1 MFAQTIARR
10 LDPFG
15 RRFASQSSPVR
26 RTVLRRAALL
36 LLAAVAGCTAA
47 PPAPLAGPDAS
58 DPRAP
63 SRPAAYRP
71 VVGPYAS
78 GRPADPAEWREQNER
93 VAPRE
98 KP

>member
-15 RRFASQSSPVR
+15 RRFASRSSPVR
-26 RTVLRRAALL
+26 RTALRRAALL
-36 LLAAVAGCTAA
+36 LLFACVSGCTAV

-58 DPRAP
+58 DPHA
-63 SRPAAYRP
+63 RPVAYRP
-71 VVGPYAS
+71 VLGPYAS
-78 GRPADPAEWREQNER
+78 RRPADPAAWREQNER